1 MLSGTDAV
9 AIDEDE
15 LLNEL
20 EAIQQEEAQKVIE
33 QFPSVPQS
41 AQRLSPQAS
50 EQKER
55 ETRLEEPEAELA

>member
-33 QFPSVPQS
+33 QFPSVPQR